1 VKVAY
6 GGVVIDAQGRVL
18 LREPT
23 NHYDGYVWTFPKG
36 RPDPGEAPEACALR
50 ETEEETGVRARI
62 VRAIP
67 GTFQGGTTSNT
78 FFLMAPVEDTGKF
91 HWETASIR
99 WATPDEARML
109 IAMTTNVVGLVRDL
123 AVLEAAMAAHG
134 AAPTDDD
141 PATGAVD
148 A

>member
-36 RPDPGEAPEACALR
+36 RPDPDETPEACALR
-50 ETEEETGVRARI
+50 ETEEETGIRARI
-62 VRAIP
+62 VCTIP

-78 FFLMAPVEDTGKF
+78 FFLMAPVEIRGSF
-91 HWETASIR
+91 HWETSSIR
-99 WATPDEARML
+99 WSTPDEARAL
-109 IAMTTNVVGLVRDL
+109 IAKTTNVTGRVRDL
-123 AVLEAAMAAHG
+123 AVLEAALHAYAAG
-134 AAPTDDD
+134 PTGDD
-141 PATGAVD
+141 PGTGSAD

>member
-1 VKVAY
+1 VKQAC

-36 RPDPGEAPEACALR
+36 RPDPGETPEACALR
-50 ETEEETGVRARI
+50 ETQEETGIHARI
-62 VRAIP
+62 VRSIP

-91 HWETASIR
+91 DWETSSIQ
-99 WATPDEARML
+99 WATPDEARAL
-109 IAMTTNVVGLVRDL
+109 VALTTNATGRLRDL
-123 AVLEAAMAAHG
+123 AVLEAALTAHR
-134 AAPTDDD
+134 APPEDQ
-141 PATGAVD
+141 D
-148 A
+148 AREPSA